1 MTLWAA
7 LVILVGFSA
16 FFSASETAFSSLN
29 QIRLKSRAEDG
40 DSSAARVLAMAEQYD
55 KLLSTILIGNNI
67 VNIAAASIG
76 TILFTQML
84 GAERGATMSTIVLTI
99 IVLIFGEVTPKSL
112 AKEMPEKVAT
122 AVSPFLVLLMALMT
136 PLTWLFTQ
144 WKKLLGHFVHSG
156 EADTITEG
164 ELMTMVSE
172 AENDG
177 ELTDRESELI
187 RSAIEFDDVEV
198 EEILTPRV
206 DVVAVEDDIPLEE
219 LAQTFAE
226 SGYSRLPV
234 YHGTIDN
241 IIGVVHEKDF
251 YIARLKKATK
261 IDDLVVPT
269 LYTTGSTQISQLLR
283 TLREQHHH
291 LAVVVD
297 EYGGTEG
304 IITLEDILEELVGEI
319 WDEHDEVTEDFR
331 KQSDG
336 SWLVSGSASV
346 DDLYEELDL
355 PEEEDIDSN
364 TVNGLVQEKTCHLPK
379 VGDRFTL
386 GEYDGV
392 VTRTAKRR
400 VTEVRLTPAAPAED
414 AEKDDERRSASPAL
428 HSAGRAADRKH
439 KIETVKRRRVEIL
452 ALPGGVF
459 LIQVLARGPALC

>member
-1 MTLWAA
+1 
-7 LVILVGFSA
+7 
-16 FFSASETAFSSLN
+16 
-29 QIRLKSRAEDG
+29 
-40 DSSAARVLAMAEQYD
+40 MAEQYD

-414 AEKDDERRSASPAL
+414 AEKDDEK
-428 HSAGRAADRKH
+428 D
-439 KIETVKRRRVEIL
+439 KRFSRI
-452 ALPGGVF
+452 A
-459 LIQVLARGPALC
+459 QRGESR

>member
-1 MTLWAA
+1 MTLIIA
-7 LVILVGFSA
+7 LVFLVACSA

-40 DSSAARVLAMAEQYD
+40 DASAARVLAMAEKYD

-76 TILFTQML
+76 TILFTRAL

-99 IVLIFGEVTPKSL
+99 VVLIFGEVTPKSL
-112 AKEMPEKVAT
+112 AKEMPETVAT
-122 AVSPFLVLLMALMT
+122 AVSPMLNLLMVLFT
-136 PLTWLFTQ
+136 PLTWLFSQ
-144 WKKLLGHFVHSG
+144 WKRLLGHFVHST
-156 EADTITEG
+156 EEDTITEG

-187 RSAIEFDDVEV
+187 RSALEFDDVEV

-206 DVVAVEDDIPLEE
+206 DVVAVEDNTSLDEV
-219 LAQTFAE
+219 AQTFAE

-234 YHGTIDN
+234 YHDTIDN

-251 YIARLKKATK
+251 YLARLKKETSLEE
-261 IDDLVVPT
+261 LVKPT

-319 WDEHDEVTEDFR
+319 WDEHDEATEDFH

-336 SWLVSGSASV
+336 SWIVLGSASV
-346 DDLYEELDL
+346 DDLFETLGL
-355 PEEEDIDSN
+355 PEDEDIDSN

-386 GEYDGV
+386 GSYDGV

-400 VTEVRLTPAAPAED
+400 VTEVRLTPA
-414 AEKDDERRSASPAL
+414 EKPEPEKNDDEKS
-428 HSAGRAADRKH
+428 HYGRMTSK
-439 KIETVKRRRVEIL
+439 
-452 ALPGGVF
+452 
-459 LIQVLARGPALC
+459 

>member
-84 GAERGATMSTIVLTI
+84 GAERGATVSTIVLTI

-414 AEKDDERRSASPAL
+414 AEKDDE
-428 HSAGRAADRKH
+428 K
-439 KIETVKRRRVEIL
+439 EKRFSRL
-452 ALPGGVF
+452 A
-459 LIQVLARGPALC
+459 QRGENR

>member
-1 MTLWAA
+1 MDDGSMTLIIA
-7 LVILVGFSA
+7 LVFLVACSA

-40 DSSAARVLAMAEQYD
+40 DTAAARVLAMSEKYD

-84 GAERGATMSTIVLTI
+84 GQERGATVSTIVLTI
-99 IVLIFGEVTPKSL
+99 VVLIFGEVTPKSL
-112 AKEMPEKVAT
+112 AKEMPETVAT
-122 AVSPFLVLLMALMT
+122 AVSPMLNLLMVLFT
-136 PLTWLFTQ
+136 PLTWLFSQ
-144 WKKLLGHFVHSG
+144 WKRLLGHFVHST
-156 EADTITEG
+156 EEDTITEG

-206 DVVAVEDDIPLEE
+206 DVVAVEDNTSLDEV
-219 LAQTFAE
+219 AQTFAE

-234 YHGTIDN
+234 YHDTIDN

-251 YIARLKKATK
+251 YLARLKKETSLEE
-261 IDDLVVPT
+261 LVKPT

-291 LAVVVD
+291 MAVVVD

-319 WDEHDEVTEDFR
+319 WDEHDEATEDFR
-331 KQSDG
+331 QQSDG

-346 DDLYEELDL
+346 DDLYETLGL
-355 PEEEDIDSN
+355 PEDEDIDSN
-364 TVNGLVQEKTCHLPK
+364 TVNGLVQEKTHHLPK
-379 VGDRFTL
+379 VGDHFQL
-386 GEYDGV
+386 NDYEGV
-392 VTRTAKRR
+392 VTRTARRR
-400 VTEVRLTPAAPAED
+400 VTEVRFTHTAPAPQD
-414 AEKDDERRSASPAL
+414 DEKDKDKRFSRLAQRTE
-428 HSAGRAADRKH
+428 GR
-439 KIETVKRRRVEIL
+439 
-452 ALPGGVF
+452 
-459 LIQVLARGPALC
+459 

>member
-84 GAERGATMSTIVLTI
+84 GAERGATVSTIVLTI

-122 AVSPFLVLLMALMT
+122 AVSPFLVILMSLMT

-379 VGDRFTL
+379 VGDRFSL

-414 AEKDDERRSASPAL
+414 AEKDDEK
-428 HSAGRAADRKH
+428 D
-439 KIETVKRRRVEIL
+439 KRFSRL
-452 ALPGGVF
+452 A
-459 LIQVLARGPALC
+459 QRGESR

>member
-1 MTLWAA
+1 MDDGSITLLVA
-7 LVILVGFSA
+7 LVILVAFSA

-40 DSSAARVLAMAEQYD
+40 DTSAARVLAMSEKYD

-84 GAERGATMSTIVLTI
+84 GQERGATVSTMVLTI
-99 IVLIFGEVTPKSL
+99 VVLIFGEVTPKSL
-112 AKEMPEKVAT
+112 AKEMPETIAT
-122 AVSPFLVLLMALMT
+122 AVSPVLNLLMLLFT

-144 WKKLLGHFVHSG
+144 WKKLLGKFIHSR
-156 EADTITEG
+156 EEDTITEG

-177 ELTDRESELI
+177 ELTDRESQLI

-206 DVVAVEDDIPLEE
+206 DVVAVEDNISLEE
-219 LAQTFAE
+219 
-226 SGYSRLPV
+226 LPV
-234 YHGTIDN
+234 YHDTIDN

-251 YIARLKKATK
+251 YLARLKKAATVE
-261 IDDLVVPT
+261 DLIAPT

-291 LAVVVD
+291 MAVVVD

-331 KQSDG
+331 QQSDG

-346 DDLYEELDL
+346 DDLYETLGL
-355 PEEEDIDSN
+355 PEDEDIDSN

-379 VGDRFTL
+379 VGDHFTL
-386 GEYDGV
+386 DNFNGV

-400 VTEVRLTPAAPAED
+400 VTEVRFTPIPAPAEKED
-414 AEKDDERRSASPAL
+414 DHDREKW
-428 HSAGRAADRKH
+428 
-439 KIETVKRRRVEIL
+439 
-452 ALPGGVF
+452 LPSRH
-459 LIQVLARGPALC
+459 LQNHN

>member
-1 MTLWAA
+1 MDDGSITLLVA
-7 LVILVGFSA
+7 LVILIAFSA

-29 QIRLKSRAEDG
+29 QIRLKSRAEEG
-40 DSSAARVLAMAEQYD
+40 DASAARVLAMAEKYD
-55 KLLSTILIGNNI
+55 KLLSSILIGNNI

-76 TILFTQML
+76 TVLFTKWL
-84 GAERGATMSTIVLTI
+84 GEERGATASTIVLTI
-99 IVLIFGEVTPKSL
+99 VVLIFGEVTPKTL
-112 AKEMPEKVAT
+112 AKEMPETIAT
-122 AVSPFLVLLMALMT
+122 AVSPVLNLLLTLFT
-136 PLTWLFTQ
+136 PLTWLFSQ
-144 WKKLLGHFVHSG
+144 WKKLLGHFVHSS
-156 EADTITEG
+156 ESDTITEG
-164 ELMTMVSE
+164 ELITMVSE
-172 AENDG
+172 AESDG
-177 ELTDRESELI
+177 ELTDRESQLI

-206 DVVAVEDDIPLEE
+206 DVVAVEDDISLEE

-234 YHGTIDN
+234 YHDTVDN

-251 YIARLKKATK
+251 YIARLKKTVTME
-261 IDDLVVPT
+261 DLIAPT

-291 LAVVVD
+291 MAVVVD

-331 KQSDG
+331 QQSDG

-346 DDLYEELDL
+346 DDLYETLGL
-355 PEEEDIDSN
+355 PEDEDIDSN

-379 VGDRFTL
+379 VGDHFTL
-386 GEYDGV
+386 DDFNGV

-400 VTEVRLTPAAPAED
+400 VTEVRFTPIPAPAEKED
-414 AEKDDERRSASPAL
+414 DHDREKW
-428 HSAGRAADRKH
+428 
-439 KIETVKRRRVEIL
+439 
-452 ALPGGVF
+452 LPSRH
-459 LIQVLARGPALC
+459 LQNHN

>member
-1 MTLWAA
+1 MDDGSITLLVA
-7 LVILVGFSA
+7 LVILVAFSA

-40 DSSAARVLAMAEQYD
+40 DTSAARVLAMSEKYD

-84 GAERGATMSTIVLTI
+84 GQERGATVSTMVLTI
-99 IVLIFGEVTPKSL
+99 VVLIFGEVTPKSL
-112 AKEMPEKVAT
+112 AKEMPETVAT
-122 AVSPFLVLLMALMT
+122 AVSPVLNLLMLLFT

-144 WKKLLGHFVHSG
+144 WKKLLGKFIHSR
-156 EADTITEG
+156 EEDTITEG

-177 ELTDRESELI
+177 ELTDRESQLI

-206 DVVAVEDDIPLEE
+206 DVVAVEDNISLEE

-234 YHGTIDN
+234 YHDTIDN

-251 YIARLKKATK
+251 YLARLKKATTVE
-261 IDDLVVPT
+261 DLIAPT

-291 LAVVVD
+291 MAVVVD

-331 KQSDG
+331 QQSDG

-346 DDLYEELDL
+346 DDLYETLGL
-355 PEEEDIDSN
+355 PEDEDIDSN

-379 VGDRFTL
+379 VGDHFTL
-386 GEYDGV
+386 DNFNGV

-400 VTEVRLTPAAPAED
+400 VTEVQFTPIPAPAEKED
-414 AEKDDERRSASPAL
+414 DHDREKW
-428 HSAGRAADRKH
+428 
-439 KIETVKRRRVEIL
+439 
-452 ALPGGVF
+452 LPSRH
-459 LIQVLARGPALC
+459 LQNHN

>member
-1 MTLWAA
+1 MTLIIA
-7 LVILVGFSA
+7 LVFLVACSA

-40 DSSAARVLAMAEQYD
+40 DASAARVLAMVEKYD

-76 TILFTQML
+76 TILFTRAL

-99 IVLIFGEVTPKSL
+99 VVLIFGEVTPKSL
-112 AKEMPEKVAT
+112 AKEMPETVAT
-122 AVSPFLVLLMALMT
+122 AVSPMLNLLMVLFT
-136 PLTWLFTQ
+136 PLTWLFSQ
-144 WKKLLGHFVHSG
+144 WKRLLGHFVHST
-156 EADTITEG
+156 EEDTITEG

-206 DVVAVEDDIPLEE
+206 DVVAVEDNTSLDEV
-219 LAQTFAE
+219 AQTFAE

-234 YHGTIDN
+234 YHDTIDN

-251 YIARLKKATK
+251 YLARLKKETSLEE
-261 IDDLVVPT
+261 LVKPT

-319 WDEHDEVTEDFR
+319 WDEHDEATEDFH

-336 SWLVSGSASV
+336 SWIVLGSASV
-346 DDLYEELDL
+346 DDLFEMLGL
-355 PEEEDIDSN
+355 PEDEDIDSN

-386 GEYDGV
+386 GSYDGV

-400 VTEVRLTPAAPAED
+400 VTEVRLTPA
-414 AEKDDERRSASPAL
+414 EKPEPEKNDDEKS
-428 HSAGRAADRKH
+428 HYGRMTSK
-439 KIETVKRRRVEIL
+439 
-452 ALPGGVF
+452 
-459 LIQVLARGPALC
+459 

>member
-1 MTLWAA
+1 MTLIIA
-7 LVILVGFSA
+7 LVFLVACSA

-40 DSSAARVLAMAEQYD
+40 DASAARVLAMAEKYD

-76 TILFTQML
+76 TILFTRAL

-99 IVLIFGEVTPKSL
+99 VVLIFGEVTPKSL
-112 AKEMPEKVAT
+112 AKEMPETVAT
-122 AVSPFLVLLMALMT
+122 AVSPMLNLLMVLFT
-136 PLTWLFTQ
+136 PLTWLFSQ
-144 WKKLLGHFVHSG
+144 WKRLLGHFVHST
-156 EADTITEG
+156 EEDTITEG

-206 DVVAVEDDIPLEE
+206 DVVAVEDNTSLDEV
-219 LAQTFAE
+219 AQTFAE

-234 YHGTIDN
+234 YHDTIDN

-251 YIARLKKATK
+251 YLARLKKETSLEE
-261 IDDLVVPT
+261 LVKPT

-319 WDEHDEVTEDFR
+319 WDEHDEATEDFH

-336 SWLVSGSASV
+336 SWIVLGSASV
-346 DDLYEELDL
+346 DDLFETLGL
-355 PEEEDIDSN
+355 PEDEDIDSN
-364 TVNGLVQEKTCHLPK
+364 TVNGLVQEKTCRLPK

-386 GEYDGV
+386 GSYDGV

-414 AEKDDERRSASPAL
+414 AEKDDEK
-428 HSAGRAADRKH
+428 D
-439 KIETVKRRRVEIL
+439 KRFSRL
-452 ALPGGVF
+452 A
-459 LIQVLARGPALC
+459 QRGENR

>member
-1 MTLWAA
+1 MDDGSMTLLAA
-7 LVILVGFSA
+7 LVILVAFSA

-40 DSSAARVLAMAEQYD
+40 DPSAARVLAMAEQYD

-76 TILFTQML
+76 TVLFTRLLDPQ
-84 GAERGATMSTIVLTI
+84 RGATVSTIVLTI
-99 IVLIFGEVTPKSL
+99 VVLIFGEVTPKSL
-112 AKEMPEKVAT
+112 AKEMPERIAT
-122 AVSPFLVLLMALMT
+122 AVSPFLSLLMLLLS

-144 WKKLLGHFVHSG
+144 WKKLLGHFIHSG

-172 AENDG
+172 AESDG
-177 ELTDRESELI
+177 ELTDRESQLI

-206 DVVAVEDDIPLEE
+206 DVVAVEDTTSLEE

-234 YHGTIDN
+234 YHDNIDN

-251 YIARLKKATK
+251 YLAKLKKAATVE
-261 IDDLVVPT
+261 DLVVPT
-269 LYTTGSTQISQLLR
+269 LYTTGTTQISQLLR

-291 LAVVVD
+291 MAVVVD

-331 KQSDG
+331 QQSDG
-336 SWLVSGSASV
+336 SWLVAGSASV
-346 DDLYEELDL
+346 DDLFETLDL
-355 PEEEDIDSN
+355 PEDEDIDSN
-364 TVNGLVQEKTCHLPK
+364 TVNGLVQEKTHHLPK
-379 VGDRFTL
+379 VGDHFTL
-386 GEYDGV
+386 DHFEGV
-392 VTRTAKRR
+392 VTRTARRR
-400 VTEVRLTPAAPAED
+400 VTEVRLSPIPEPEEKGED
-414 AEKDDERRSASPAL
+414 KEKS
-428 HSAGRAADRKH
+428 DR
-439 KIETVKRRRVEIL
+439 EKRLSRHN
-452 ALPGGVF
+452 
-459 LIQVLARGPALC
+459 

>member
-1 MTLWAA
+1 MTLWVA

-84 GAERGATMSTIVLTI
+84 GAERGATVSTIVLTI

-122 AVSPFLVLLMALMT
+122 AVSPFLVLLMSLMT

-251 YIARLKKATK
+251 YMARLKKETK
-261 IDDLVVPT
+261 LEDLVKPT
-269 LYTTGSTQISQLLR
+269 TWPLLWTNTAAPRVSSRWRISWKSWWVRSGMSTTRSLR
-283 TLREQHHH
+283 T
-291 LAVVVD
+291 
-297 EYGGTEG
+297 
-304 IITLEDILEELVGEI
+304 
-319 WDEHDEVTEDFR
+319 
-331 KQSDG
+331 
-336 SWLVSGSASV
+336 SAS
-346 DDLYEELDL
+346 
-355 PEEEDIDSN
+355 S
-364 TVNGLVQEKTCHLPK
+364 
-379 VGDRFTL
+379 
-386 GEYDGV
+386 
-392 VTRTAKRR
+392 RTA
-400 VTEVRLTPAAPAED
+400 AGWC
-414 AEKDDERRSASPAL
+414 PAL
-428 HSAGRAADRKH
+428 PASMICMRSSTCRRKRTS
-439 KIETVKRRRVEIL
+439 IPIPSTVWCRKR
-452 ALPGGVF
+452 
-459 LIQVLARGPALC
+459 PAICPR

>member
-1 MTLWAA
+1 MDDGSMTLIIA
-7 LVILVGFSA
+7 LVFLVACSA

-40 DSSAARVLAMAEQYD
+40 DASAARVLAMAEKYD

-76 TILFTQML
+76 TILFTRAL

-99 IVLIFGEVTPKSL
+99 VVLIFGEVTPKSL
-112 AKEMPEKVAT
+112 AKEMPETVAT
-122 AVSPFLVLLMALMT
+122 AVSPMLNLLMVLFT
-136 PLTWLFTQ
+136 PLTWLFSQ
-144 WKKLLGHFVHSG
+144 WKRLLGHFVHST
-156 EADTITEG
+156 EEDTITEG

-206 DVVAVEDDIPLEE
+206 DVVAVEDNTSLDEV
-219 LAQTFAE
+219 AQTFAE

-234 YHGTIDN
+234 YHDTIDN

-251 YIARLKKATK
+251 YLARLKKETSLEE
-261 IDDLVVPT
+261 LVKPT

-319 WDEHDEVTEDFR
+319 WDEHDEATEDFH

-336 SWLVSGSASV
+336 SWIVLGSASV
-346 DDLYEELDL
+346 DDLFETLGL
-355 PEEEDIDSN
+355 PEDEDIDSN

-379 VGDRFTL
+379 VGDHFTL
-386 GEYDGV
+386 DNFNGV

-400 VTEVRLTPAAPAED
+400 VTEVRLTPIPAPAEKED
-414 AEKDDERRSASPAL
+414 DHDREKR
-428 HSAGRAADRKH
+428 
-439 KIETVKRRRVEIL
+439 
-452 ALPGGVF
+452 LPSRH
-459 LIQVLARGPALC
+459 LQNHN

>member
-1 MTLWAA
+1 MTLIIA
-7 LVILVGFSA
+7 LVFLVACSA

-40 DSSAARVLAMAEQYD
+40 DASAARVLAMAEKYD

-76 TILFTQML
+76 TILFTRAL

-99 IVLIFGEVTPKSL
+99 VVLIFGEVTPKSL
-112 AKEMPEKVAT
+112 AKEMPETVAT
-122 AVSPFLVLLMALMT
+122 AVSPMLNLLMVLFT
-136 PLTWLFTQ
+136 PLTWLFSQ
-144 WKKLLGHFVHSG
+144 WKRLLGHFVHST
-156 EADTITEG
+156 EEDTITEG

-206 DVVAVEDDIPLEE
+206 DVVAVEDNTSLDEV
-219 LAQTFAE
+219 AQTFAE

-234 YHGTIDN
+234 YHDTIDN

-251 YIARLKKATK
+251 YLARLKKETSLEE
-261 IDDLVVPT
+261 LVKPT

-283 TLREQHHH
+283 ILREQHHH

-319 WDEHDEVTEDFR
+319 WDEHDEATEDFH

-336 SWLVSGSASV
+336 SWIVLGSASV
-346 DDLYEELDL
+346 DDLFETLGL
-355 PEEEDIDSN
+355 PEDEDIDSN

-386 GEYDGV
+386 GSYDGV

-400 VTEVRLTPAAPAED
+400 VTEVRLTPS
-414 AEKDDERRSASPAL
+414 EKPEPEKNDDEKS
-428 HSAGRAADRKH
+428 HYGRMTSK
-439 KIETVKRRRVEIL
+439 
-452 ALPGGVF
+452 
-459 LIQVLARGPALC
+459 

>member
-1 MTLWAA
+1 MTLWVA

-84 GAERGATMSTIVLTI
+84 GAERGATVSTIVLTI

-414 AEKDDERRSASPAL
+414 GEKDDEK
-428 HSAGRAADRKH
+428 D
-439 KIETVKRRRVEIL
+439 KRFSRI
-452 ALPGGVF
+452 A
-459 LIQVLARGPALC
+459 QRGESR

>member
-1 MTLWAA
+1 MDDGSMTLWVT
-7 LVILVGFSA
+7 LVILVAFSA

-29 QIRLKSRAEDG
+29 QIRLKSRADDG
-40 DSSAARVLAMAEQYD
+40 DRTAARVLAMSEQYD

-76 TILFTQML
+76 TIIFTKML
-84 GAERGATMSTIVLTI
+84 GAERGATVSTMVLTI
-99 IVLIFGEVTPKSL
+99 VVLIFGEVTPKSL
-112 AKEMPEKVAT
+112 AKEMPETIAT
-122 AVSPFLVLLMALMT
+122 AVAPVLSLLMLVLT
-136 PLTWLFTQ
+136 PLTWLFSQ
-144 WKKLLGHFVHSG
+144 WKRLLNHFVHSS
-156 EADTITEG
+156 ESDTITEG

-206 DVVAVEDDIPLEE
+206 DVVAVADDISLEE

-261 IDDLVVPT
+261 IDDLVAPT

-291 LAVVVD
+291 MAVVVD

-346 DDLYEELDL
+346 DDLFETLDL
-355 PEEEDIDSN
+355 PEDEDIDSN

-379 VGDRFTL
+379 VGDHFTL
-386 GEYDGV
+386 GGYEGV
-392 VTRTAKRR
+392 VTRTARRR
-400 VTEVRLTPAAPAED
+400 VTEVRLNLTTPPAQDED
-414 AEKDDERRSASPAL
+414 KDKDK
-428 HSAGRAADRKH
+428 D
-439 KIETVKRRRVEIL
+439 KRFSR
-452 ALPGGVF
+452 LP
-459 LIQVLARGPALC
+459 QRTESR

>member
-1 MTLWAA
+1 MFSILSNRKLSVISLFMDDGSMTLLAA
-7 LVILVGFSA
+7 LVILVAFSA

-29 QIRLKSRAEDG
+29 QIRLKSRADDG
-40 DSSAARVLAMAEQYD
+40 DASAARVLAMSEKYD

-76 TILFTQML
+76 TILFTKAL
-84 GAERGATMSTIVLTI
+84 GAERGATVSTIVLTVV
-99 IVLIFGEVTPKSL
+99 VLIFGEVTPKSL
-112 AKEMPEKVAT
+112 AKEMPETVAT
-122 AVSPFLVLLMALMT
+122 AVSPVLNLLMVVFT

-144 WKKLLGHFVHSG
+144 WKRLLGHFIHSK
-156 EADTITEG
+156 EEDTITEG

-177 ELTDRESELI
+177 ELTDRESQLI

-206 DVVAVEDDIPLEE
+206 DVIAVEDDTSLDEV
-219 LAQTFAE
+219 ARTFAE

-251 YIARLKKATK
+251 YLSRLKKEVTLE
-261 IDDLVVPT
+261 DLVTPT

-291 LAVVVD
+291 MAVVVD

-319 WDEHDEVTEDFR
+319 WDEHDEETEDFR
-331 KQSDG
+331 RQADG
-336 SWLVSGSASV
+336 SWIVLGSANV
-346 DDLYEELDL
+346 DDLYETLGL
-355 PEEEDIDSN
+355 PEDEDIDSN

-379 VGDRFTL
+379 VGDHFTL
-386 GEYDGV
+386 DNFNGV

-400 VTEVRLTPAAPAED
+400 VTEVRFTPIPAPAEKED
-414 AEKDDERRSASPAL
+414 DHDREKW
-428 HSAGRAADRKH
+428 
-439 KIETVKRRRVEIL
+439 
-452 ALPGGVF
+452 LPSRH
-459 LIQVLARGPALC
+459 LQNHN

>member
-1 MTLWAA
+1 MTLIIA
-7 LVILVGFSA
+7 LVFLVACSA

-40 DSSAARVLAMAEQYD
+40 DASAARVLAMAEKYD

-76 TILFTQML
+76 TILFTRAL

-99 IVLIFGEVTPKSL
+99 VVLIFGEVTPKSL
-112 AKEMPEKVAT
+112 AKEMPETVAT
-122 AVSPFLVLLMALMT
+122 AVSPMLNLLMVLFT
-136 PLTWLFTQ
+136 PLTWLFSQ
-144 WKKLLGHFVHSG
+144 WKRLLGHYVHST
-156 EADTITEG
+156 EEDTITEG

-206 DVVAVEDDIPLEE
+206 DVVAVEDNTSLDEV
-219 LAQTFAE
+219 AQTFAE

-234 YHGTIDN
+234 YHDTIDN

-251 YIARLKKATK
+251 YLARLKKETSLEE
-261 IDDLVVPT
+261 LVKPT

-319 WDEHDEVTEDFR
+319 WDEHDEATEDFH

-336 SWLVSGSASV
+336 SWIVLGSASV
-346 DDLYEELDL
+346 DDLFETLGL
-355 PEEEDIDSN
+355 PEDEDIDSN

-386 GEYDGV
+386 GSYDGV

-400 VTEVRLTPAAPAED
+400 VTEVRLTPAEKPEP
-414 AEKDDERRSASPAL
+414 EKDDDEKSRY
-428 HSAGRAADRKH
+428 GRMTSK
-439 KIETVKRRRVEIL
+439 
-452 ALPGGVF
+452 
-459 LIQVLARGPALC
+459 

>member
-1 MTLWAA
+1 MTLWVA

-40 DSSAARVLAMAEQYD
+40 DSSAARVLNMAEQYD

-84 GAERGATMSTIVLTI
+84 GAERGATVSTIVLTI

-400 VTEVRLTPAAPAED
+400 VTEVRLTPAEKPEPKKEED
-414 AEKDDERRSASPAL
+414 EKPHFNRL
-428 HSAGRAADRKH
+428 TNK
-439 KIETVKRRRVEIL
+439 
-452 ALPGGVF
+452 
-459 LIQVLARGPALC
+459 